1 MPGEK
6 RRKRYIENREAII
19 EKQKEY
25 HEQKKSDPEYMEK
38 RKAQSRKN
46 YLKNK
51 EKLLEY
57 QKIRNCEEA
66 EKVKAIQAESFQRHK
81 HKRYAKNAIHRKNN
95 KHITALRNALNNAF
109 ARIKENKEY
118 NTEAILGC
126 DWQAARAHFESL
138 FLEGMT
144 WDNHGEWHIDHIKP
158 VALYKNASAEEVKA
172 LNHISNLQPLWANEN
187 FTKGAIYKG
196 INYRQPKK
204 RGQHTLPSSKVNC

>member
-1 MPGEK
+1 MPPELRK
-6 RRKRYIENREAII
+6 KRYIENREAII
-19 EKQKEY
+19 KKQIEY
-25 HEQKKSDPEYMEK
+25 HEQKKSDLEYMEK

-57 QKIRNCEEA
+57 QKTRRREEA
-66 EKVKAIQAESFQRHK
+66 EKVKAINAESFQRHK

-95 KHITALRNALNNAF
+95 KHITALRNALNGAF
-109 ARIKENKEY
+109 ARIKVNKEY

-126 DWQAARAHFESL
+126 DWRAARAHFESL
-138 FLEGMT
+138 FQEGMT

-158 VALYKNASAEEVKA
+158 VALYMNASAEEVKA

-187 FTKGAIYKG
+187 FTKGATYKG
-196 INYRQPKK
+196 TNYRQLKK
-204 RGQHTLPSSKVNC
+204 RGQHTLPSSEVF